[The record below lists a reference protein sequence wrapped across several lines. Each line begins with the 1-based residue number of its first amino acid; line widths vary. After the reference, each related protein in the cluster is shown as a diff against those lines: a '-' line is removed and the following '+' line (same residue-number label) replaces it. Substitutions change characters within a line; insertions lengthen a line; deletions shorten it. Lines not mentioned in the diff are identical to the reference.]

1 MVMLLLPDC
10 GDTWE
15 PVYTEA
21 TLGPRLWFPST
32 LSFKSSYY
40 FIYVFHHAL
49 HHYCMLTPTKSLRGP
64 FRDSLVITINGS
76 LAKHVQENVKNK
88 LIYSVMYI

>member
-1 MVMLLLPDC
+1 MLLLPDC